1 MMDFSHSQV
10 ASQQRPKPRKQR
22 RISRAC
28 DFCHQRS
35 IRCTP
40 SREESDRCQNCVDFD
55 VSCTY
60 RRPMKKRGLEG
71 PKAAT
76 GEMLSSERE
85 SQHPV
90 LEEHPDTALPIH
102 PTRSYIPPIV
112 GRPETGIDN
121 GFTFPLSPE
130 YQNLVLS
137 KPNKIADLVS
147 VYFAVIYPM

>member
-1 MMDFSHSQV
+1 
-10 ASQQRPKPRKQR
+10 
-22 RISRAC
+22 
-28 DFCHQRS
+28 
-35 IRCTP
+35 
-40 SREESDRCQNCVDFD
+40 
-55 VSCTY
+55 
-60 RRPMKKRGLEG
+60 MKKRGLEG

-112 GRPETGIDN
+112 GRPETAIDN